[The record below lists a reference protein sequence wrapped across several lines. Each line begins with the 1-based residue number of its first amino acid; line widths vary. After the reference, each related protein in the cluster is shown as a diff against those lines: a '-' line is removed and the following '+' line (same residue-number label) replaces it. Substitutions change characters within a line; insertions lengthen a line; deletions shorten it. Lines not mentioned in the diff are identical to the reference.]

1 MNLVSFSVQNYR
13 SITKT
18 HKLKIKDS
26 TILIGPNNEG
36 KSNILKA
43 LVVVLS
49 LISRLG
55 ALGIPGGRVRR
66 LPSHRRH
73 YSHYDYDWDRD
84 FPISLREENPDGKS
98 IFNLEFQLTPEE
110 ISEFRQEVKSSL
122 SGTLPIQITIGKDA
136 NDFKVKKQ
144 GPGKHTLSNKSTEI
158 THFIG
163 KRLDFQYIPA
173 IRTAQSTQNIVE
185 DMVARELMVVESDP
199 MYIEA
204 LDKIEAI
211 QKPILDRISLSIKET
226 LTEFL
231 PAVKDVHVIVSQE
244 KRYQA
249 LRHSCDINVDDGTAT
264 LLQDKGDGVQSLAAL
279 SLMRHVAER
288 GAKGRHLILAIEE
301 PESHL
306 HPNAIHQLKRVLNE
320 MSSKHQIIMTS
331 HNPLFV
337 DRYEISSNIIV
348 TENKA
353 APAKSISVIR
363 DILGVRASDNL
374 RNAELVLIVEG
385 EDDRIAL
392 SSLLSFYSGNLK
404 ESLHNG
410 TLAIDSLLGGA
421 NLSYKLSQIR
431 DVLCDSYVFLDHDKS
446 GIDSSIKAKTEGLL
460 TDADL
465 TFTICQGMS
474 ESEIED
480 IYKVDAY
487 KGMVNNRYK
496 VELTSAKFRT
506 NKKWSDRM
514 KETFRF
520 HGKHWDD
527 SVEKRIKAEVADI
540 IAANPADA
548 LNSHK
553 RSAFDA
559 LVTALE
565 NKLSNLK
572 IKNDP

>member
-55 ALGIPGGRVRR
+55 ASGIPGGRMSR
-66 LPSHRRH
+66 LPSRRRYH
-73 YSHYDYDWDRD
+73 SHDEYDWDRD
-84 FPISLREENPDGKS
+84 FPISLQEESPDGKS
-98 IFNLEFQLTPEE
+98 ICNLEFQLTPEE
-110 ISEFRQEVKSSL
+110 ISEFRHEVKSSL

-136 NDFKVKKQ
+136 YDFKVKKQ
-144 GPGKHTLSNKSTEI
+144 GPGMHTLSKKSTEI

-173 IRTAQSTQNIVE
+173 IRTAQSAQNIVE
-185 DMVARELMVVESDP
+185 DMELMVVENDP
-199 MYIEA
+199 VYIEA
-204 LDKIEAI
+204 LNEIEAI

-231 PAVKDVHVIVSQE
+231 PAVKDVHVTVSQE

-264 LLQDKGDGVQSLAAL
+264 LLQYKGDGVQSLAAL
-279 SLMRHVAER
+279 GLMRHVSER

-337 DRYEISSNIIV
+337 DRHDISSNIIV

-353 APAKSISVIR
+353 APAKNINFIR

-392 SSLLSFYSGNLK
+392 SSLLSFYSNKLK
-404 ESLHNG
+404 DSLHNG
-410 TLAIDSLLGGA
+410 ILALDSLLGGA

-431 DVLCDSYVFLDHDKS
+431 DVLCDSYVFLDHDKC
-446 GIDSSIKAKTEGLL
+446 GLDSAKKAKTEGLL
-460 TDADL
+460 TDADV
-465 TFTICQGMS
+465 TFSICPGMS

-480 IYKVDAY
+480 IYKVD
-487 KGMVNNRYK
+487 RYK
-496 VELTSAKFRT
+496 EMVYHRYRVDLTNSKFKT
-506 NKKWSDRM
+506 NKKWSDRIRAV
-514 KETFRF
+514 FRH
-520 HGKHWDD
+520 HGKPMDENG
-527 SVEKRIKAEVADI
+527 EKKIKTEVADI

-548 LNSHK
+548 LNPHK

-565 NKLSNLK
+565 NKLSSLRMK
-572 IKNDP
+572 SD